1 MLQREVAEQL
11 GVDKTC
17 VFNWEGNR
25 SNPEIRYMPE
35 IIRFLGY
42 NPLPAAA
49 TMGERL
55 IRHRTMLG
63 LSQGDAARELDVD
76 PSTLAKWE
84 RGEREPAGAFAKR
97 AERDSWRLPAV
108 NSNAGGRSLS
118 LQRPDSIESAFN
130 DPPSEGQHFITL

>member
-11 GVDKTC
+11 GVDKAC

-25 SNPEIRYMPE
+25 SNPEIRYVPE

-55 IRHRTMLG
+55 IRHRTMRG

-97 AERDSWRLPAV
+97 AERFLAASCGELERR
-108 NSNAGGRSLS
+108 RS
-118 LQRPDSIESAFN
+118 QPVA
-130 DPPSEGQHFITL
+130 SETLTA